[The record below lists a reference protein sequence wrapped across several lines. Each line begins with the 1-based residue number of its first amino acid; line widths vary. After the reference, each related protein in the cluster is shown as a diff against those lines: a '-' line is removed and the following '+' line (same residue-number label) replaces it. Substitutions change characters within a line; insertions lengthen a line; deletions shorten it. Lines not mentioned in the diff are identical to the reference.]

1 MEEFHRR
8 PAFWPH
14 LIAQWRSH
22 EQPRVTF
29 SLEYWQHTALAL
41 PSSSPGG
48 SELTDPEAHL
58 SAGSVVLAAI
68 PIDLYAA
75 LWAFVSDPV
84 VGLMGGPRE
93 NRQGAPPWGRC
104 PHSWC
109 QSCSG
114 KQPCSG
120 LWPAES
126 RPRSQLQNMERA
138 TVPWPVCRSAGQP
151 EILKIFSPTLLPSG
165 KSTARGRGES
175 GWGCGSI

>member
-29 SLEYWQHTALAL
+29 SLECWQHTALAL

-84 VGLMGGPRE
+84 VGLMGGPERIDKE
-93 NRQGAPPWGRC
+93 LPRGVDALIPGVSHAQESSLVLGCGQLSQGLVLSCRTWG
-104 PHSWC
+104 
-109 QSCSG
+109 G
-114 KQPCSG
+114 
-120 LWPAES
+120 
-126 RPRSQLQNMERA
+126 QLSSSLCA
-138 TVPWPVCRSAGQP
+138 DLLG
-151 EILKIFSPTLLPSG
+151 ILKRFFRACRLKDLLPD
-165 KSTARGRGES
+165 TPAIREEHR
-175 GWGCGSI
+175 